1 MIASTAVARWT
12 WGREADSDDWT
23 EEAVRTALGTYGVLT
38 RHRLALPDSASTVRI
53 SEYGRSRNLLLVQDF
68 QPSSLTTDASVH
80 PFLRALENNAS
91 PGRISS
97 IDVST
102 HCPGIW
108 YDGRSEH
115 REEKLFSFTTS
126 VTLGFLTLEM
136 RTFSDAWMPFDLRG
150 REQSAVHTENQPRLA
165 TALGEISALIG
176 DEVDPDDSTQYGIPT
191 ATGVENHT
199 EDDGTASDV
208 WQAFEVPY
216 RNQVFRFTAETRTTD
231 YARSASGPITYLQV
245 ASAHKVLG
253 YVWAS
258 DKEEAASFEPA
269 ESAGEEGYRA
279 GLVWLGRLRAAKE
292 RGLRPLQALTRLRDE
307 PMSRTAGHI
316 VPDFTGAQK
325 SLTDLF
331 GLARNT

>member
-80 PFLRALENNAS
+80 HFLRALENNAS
-91 PGRISS
+91 PGRIGS

-126 VTLGFLTLEM
+126 VTL
-136 RTFSDAWMPFDLRG
+136 
-150 REQSAVHTENQPRLA
+150 
-165 TALGEISALIG
+165 
-176 DEVDPDDSTQYGIPT
+176 
-191 ATGVENHT
+191 
-199 EDDGTASDV
+199 
-208 WQAFEVPY
+208 AF
-216 RNQVFRFTAETRTTD
+216 
-231 YARSASGPITYLQV
+231 
-245 ASAHKVLG
+245 
-253 YVWAS
+253 
-258 DKEEAASFEPA
+258 
-269 ESAGEEGYRA
+269 
-279 GLVWLGRLRAAKE
+279 
-292 RGLRPLQALTRLRDE
+292 
-307 PMSRTAGHI
+307 
-316 VPDFTGAQK
+316 
-325 SLTDLF
+325 
-331 GLARNT
+331 